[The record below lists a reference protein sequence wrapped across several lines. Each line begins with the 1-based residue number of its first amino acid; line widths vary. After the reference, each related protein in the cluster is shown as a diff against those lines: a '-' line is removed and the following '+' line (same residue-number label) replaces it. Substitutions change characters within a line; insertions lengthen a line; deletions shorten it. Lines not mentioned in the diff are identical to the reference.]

1 MVEKNVFLY
10 LHSYLTR
17 GIDCHYHSYVIEPT
31 LDKKVVYLSN
41 KNEVLPMLHPLLTHS
56 LRSEPG
62 RSYIVTKCIVVKNL
76 SSCILHLFQQ
86 SLCHPFSYYFVL
98 LLLII
103 NNQYPL

>member
-31 LDKKVVYLSN
+31 LDKKVVFLSN
-41 KNEVLPMLHPLLTHS
+41 KNEVLPMLHPLLTNS

-62 RSYIVTKCIVVKNL
+62 RIYIVTKRIVVK
-76 SSCILHLFQQ
+76 I
-86 SLCHPFSYYFVL
+86 
-98 LLLII
+98 
-103 NNQYPL
+103 